1 MDRLDAMRLFIRVA
15 DTGSFS
21 KAATD
26 LGVGQPTVSRRI
38 QDLEA
43 QLGAELFLRTTRALS
58 LTEAGDKFYARARAI
73 LDDFDLA
80 EAEVRGLD
88 NEPYGQLRITV
99 PHSLSRVVIAPA
111 LNVFMRQYPDLS
123 LDIMSD
129 DTYTDIVQ
137 EGIDIAFRLGE
148 LSDSSLMAKRI
159 ASHPRRLFA
168 SPIYAAQISKLG
180 RPSELDAND
189 ALHLRFKSGSS
200 DWELTHRARGDV
212 DKVRVNG
219 RLRAS
224 SGDMLIQAAQ
234 DALGY
239 ILAPDWLVCEKVRSG
254 DLVQIFEDWEAAD
267 LPLHVV
273 WSGGKL
279 KGKARLLA
287 DHIAEVMK
295 SSELRKPETEPV

>member
-21 KAATD
+21 KAAAD
-26 LGVGQPTVSRRI
+26 LEIGQPTVSRRI

-58 LTEAGDKFYARARAI
+58 LTESGAKFYDRARSI
-73 LDDFDLA
+73 LEAFEAA

-88 NEPYGQLRITV
+88 NDAVGQLRISV

-111 LNVFMRQYPDLS
+111 LASFMRRYPDLS
-123 LDIMSD
+123 LDVMSD
-129 DTYTDIVQ
+129 DSYTDIVQ
-137 EGIDIAFRLGE
+137 EGVDLAFRLGE
-148 LSDSSLMAKRI
+148 LADSSLMAKRI
-159 ASHPRRLFA
+159 ALSPRKLWA
-168 SPIYAAQISKLG
+168 SPIYIAQQKDVS
-180 RPSELDAND
+180 RPGELSPED
-189 ALHLRFKSGSS
+189 ALHLRQQTGAAVWEMTHKESG
-200 DWELTHRARGDV
+200 EVETLRAA
-212 DKVRVNG
+212 G
-219 RLRAS
+219 RFRAS
-224 SGDMLIQAAQ
+224 SGDVLIQGAQ

-239 ILAPDWLVCEKVRSG
+239 ILAPDWLVCEKVRDG
-254 DLVQIFEDWEAAD
+254 QLARLLPEWEAAE

-287 DHIAEVMK
+287 DHIGEAMK
-295 SSELRKPETEPV
+295 AKELQEPAAA

>member
-21 KAATD
+21 KAAAD
-26 LGVGQPTVSRRI
+26 LEIGQPTVSRRI
-38 QDLEA
+38 QDLEH
-43 QLGAELFLRTTRALS
+43 QLGADLFLRTTRALS
-58 LTEAGDKFYARARAI
+58 LTEAGERFYSRARAI
-73 LDDFDLA
+73 LDDFETA

-111 LNVFMRQYPDLS
+111 LAGFMRQYPDLS
-123 LDIMSD
+123 LDVISD

-137 EGIDIAFRLGE
+137 EGVDLAFRLGA
-148 LSDSSLMAKRI
+148 LADSSLMAKRI
-159 ASHPRRLFA
+159 AVSPRGLWA
-168 SPIYAAQISKLG
+168 SPIYAAQMSALES
-180 RPSELDAND
+180 PAELPPAD
-189 ALHLRFKSGSS
+189 ALHLRHKNHQQH
-200 DWELTHRARGDV
+200 WTLTHKAKGHRAE
-212 DKVRVNG
+212 VRVDG
-219 RLRAS
+219 RFRAS

-234 DALGY
+234 DGLGY

-254 DLVQIFEDWEAAD
+254 DLVRLLPDWDANT
-267 LPLHVV
+267 LPLHIV

-287 DHIAEVMK
+287 DHIAEAMK
-295 SSELRKPETEPV
+295 AQQLSEKEVV

>member
-21 KAATD
+21 KAAAD
-26 LGVGQPTVSRRI
+26 LDIGQPTVSRRI

-43 QLGAELFLRTTRALS
+43 QLGADLFLRTTRALS
-58 LTEAGDKFYARARAI
+58 LTEAGEKFYARARSI
-73 LDDFDLA
+73 LSDFEEA

-88 NEPYGQLRITV
+88 NEPFGQLRITV

-111 LNVFMRQYPDLS
+111 LASFMRQYPDLS
-123 LDIMSD
+123 LDVISD

-137 EGIDIAFRLGE
+137 EGVDLAFRLGD
-148 LSDSSLMAKRI
+148 LADSSLMAKRI
-159 ASHPRRLFA
+159 AVTPRSLWA
-168 SPIYAAQISKLG
+168 SPIYAAQMSAIESPADL
-180 RPSELDAND
+180 PPQD
-189 ALHLRFKSGSS
+189 ALHLRHKSATHSN
-200 DWELTHRARGDV
+200 WVLTHMTRGNRVELRV
-212 DKVRVNG
+212 DG
-219 RLRAS
+219 RFRAS

-234 DALGY
+234 DGLGY

-254 DLVQIFEDWEAAD
+254 DLVRLLPDWEADA

-287 DHIAEVMK
+287 DHITEAMKAQELSKKEVA
-295 SSELRKPETEPV
+295 

>member
-1 MDRLDAMRLFIRVA
+1 MDRLDAMRLFVRVA

-21 KAATD
+21 RAAAD
-26 LGVGQPTVSRRI
+26 MDMGQPTVSRRI

-43 QLGAELFLRTTRALS
+43 QLGADLFLRTTRALS
-58 LTEAGDKFYARARAI
+58 LTEAGEKFYSRARAI
-73 LDDFDLA
+73 LDDFDEA

-88 NEPYGQLRITV
+88 QDTYGQLRITV

-111 LNVFMRQYPDLS
+111 LAAFMRQYPDLS
-123 LDIMSD
+123 IDVMSD

-137 EGIDIAFRLGE
+137 EGIDLAFRLGE
-148 LSDSSLMAKRI
+148 LADSSLMAKRI
-159 ASHPRRLFA
+159 AVSPRRLWA
-168 SPIYAAQISKLG
+168 SPIYAAQIRHLTQPG
-180 RPSELDAND
+180 ELDPMD
-189 ALHLRFKSGSS
+189 ALHLRQRSGSG
-200 DWELTHRARGDV
+200 DWPLTNPETGDT
-212 DKVRVNG
+212 DTVRVNG

-224 SGDMLIQAAQ
+224 SGDVLVQAAQ

-239 ILAPDWLVCEKVRSG
+239 ILSPDWLVCEKVRSG
-254 DLVQIFEDWEAAD
+254 DLVRIFPDWEANP

-287 DHIAEVMK
+287 DYISEVMK
-295 SSELRKPETEPV
+295 AQELREKEAA

>member
-1 MDRLDAMRLFIRVA
+1 MDRLDAMRLFLRVA

-21 KAATD
+21 RAAAD

-43 QLGAELFLRTTRALS
+43 QLGADLFLRTTRALN
-58 LTEAGDKFYARARAI
+58 LTEAGEKFYARAKAI
-73 LDDFDLA
+73 LEDFEEA
-80 EAEVRGLD
+80 EAEVRGLN
-88 NEPYGQLRITV
+88 NEAVGQLRISV

-111 LNVFMRQYPDLS
+111 LSGFMKRYPDLT
-123 LDIMSD
+123 LDIISD

-137 EGIDIAFRLGE
+137 EGVDLAFRLGD

-159 ASHPRRLFA
+159 SSSPRRLFA
-168 SPIYAAQISKLG
+168 SPIYVAQLHNLG
-180 RPSELDAND
+180 RPSELDPAD
-189 ALHLRFKSGSS
+189 ALHLRQKSHGGE
-200 DWELTHRARGDV
+200 WELTHKDTGEV
-212 DKVRVNG
+212 DKLRVHG

-234 DALGY
+234 DAMGY
-239 ILAPDWLVCEKVRSG
+239 ILSPDWLVCEKVRSG
-254 DLVQIFEDWEAAD
+254 DLVQLFPSWEAPL

-279 KGKARLLA
+279 KGKTKLLA
-287 DHIAEVMK
+287 DYIAEAMK
-295 SSELRKPETEPV
+295 ASELREPETA

>member
-21 KAATD
+21 KAAAD
-26 LGVGQPTVSRRI
+26 LDIGQPTVSRRI

-43 QLGAELFLRTTRALS
+43 QLGADLFLRTTRALS
-58 LTEAGDKFYARARAI
+58 LTEAGEKFYIRARGI
-73 LDDFDLA
+73 LEAFESA

-111 LNVFMRQYPDLS
+111 LASFMRRYPDLS
-123 LDIMSD
+123 IDVISD
-129 DTYTDIVQ
+129 DRYTDIVQ
-137 EGIDIAFRLGE
+137 EGIDLAFRLGE
-148 LSDSSLMAKRI
+148 LADSSLMAKRI
-159 ASHPRRLFA
+159 AVTPRSLWA
-168 SPIYAAQISKLG
+168 SPIYAAQMSAIETPEDL
-180 RPSELDAND
+180 PALD
-189 ALHLRFKSGSS
+189 ALHLRQKSTIHAN
-200 DWELTHRARGDV
+200 WALTHMTKGNRVELRV
-212 DKVRVNG
+212 DG
-219 RLRAS
+219 RFRAS

-234 DALGY
+234 DGLGY

-254 DLVQIFEDWEAAD
+254 DLVRLLPDWEADA

-287 DHIAEVMK
+287 DHITEAMK
-295 SSELRKPETEPV
+295 AQELKKEEAA

>member
-21 KAATD
+21 KAAAD
-26 LGVGQPTVSRRI
+26 LDVGQPTVSRRI

-43 QLGAELFLRTTRALS
+43 QLGADLFLRTPRALS
-58 LTEAGDKFYARARAI
+58 LTQAGEKFYTRARAI
-73 LDDFDLA
+73 LEDFEQA

-99 PHSLSRVVIAPA
+99 PHSLARVVIAPA
-111 LNVFMRQYPDLS
+111 LASFLRRYPELS
-123 LDIMSD
+123 IDVISD

-137 EGIDIAFRLGE
+137 EGIDLAFRLGE
-148 LSDSSLMAKRI
+148 LADSSLMAKRI
-159 ASHPRRLFA
+159 ALSPRKLWA
-168 SPIYAAQISKLG
+168 SAIYAAQMSALESPADL
-180 RPSELDAND
+180 PSED
-189 ALHLRFKSGSS
+189 ALHLRHRSS
-200 DWELTHRARGDV
+200 SAQHWVMTHTEKGNRIDLRV
-212 DKVRVNG
+212 DG
-219 RLRAS
+219 RFRAS

-234 DALGY
+234 DGLGY
-239 ILAPDWLVCEKVRSG
+239 ILAPDWLVCEKVRAG
-254 DLVQIFEDWEAAD
+254 NLVRLLPDWESDA

-287 DHIAEVMK
+287 DHIAEAMK
-295 SSELRKPETEPV
+295 AQELQEEKAA